1 MTDSI
6 EFTSST
12 IEALRSDVDEASIKA
27 LIPSL
32 VKGTITM
39 LFSDIVNST
48 PLKRGVGAEER
59 YFTEI
64 KPRHDGLLKSKISQL
79 EGYILNVIG
88 DSFFA
93 GFQSAKNAVQCAY
106 AIQDAL
112 SQYPIPTQQG
122 PFKLRIGV
130 HTGEP
135 EVYKNVL
142 DRYDLCGSDVDRA
155 ARVETLSGAEQVLLS
170 PQTKA
175 LAEELEGLR
184 FHSHSRFYLKGLGWS
199 EVFELLWNG
208 REPRR
213 PHGSSQDRYPGP
225 RSDFVGRTR
234 ELGELRKRLNESRLV
249 TLTGPGGMGKI
260 VSRWRSCVTQTL
272 NPGRRVASPSLRSI
286 KSRWI
291 RNRPYTMP

>member
-6 EFTSST
+6 ESTSST
-12 IEALRSDVDEASIKA
+12 IEALRSGVDEASIKA

-122 PFKLRIGV
+122 PLKL
-130 HTGEP
+130 
-135 EVYKNVL
+135 
-142 DRYDLCGSDVDRA
+142 
-155 ARVETLSGAEQVLLS
+155 
-170 PQTKA
+170 
-175 LAEELEGLR
+175 
-184 FHSHSRFYLKGLGWS
+184 
-199 EVFELLWNG
+199 
-208 REPRR
+208 
-213 PHGSSQDRYPGP
+213 
-225 RSDFVGRTR
+225 
-234 ELGELRKRLNESRLV
+234 
-249 TLTGPGGMGKI
+249 
-260 VSRWRSCVTQTL
+260 
-272 NPGRRVASPSLRSI
+272 
-286 KSRWI
+286 
-291 RNRPYTMP
+291 